1 MGQLLVRIVNTALL
15 VEDFRMNVVQKYQE
29 IQSFTAYHAVKA
41 ARSPPIMTL
50 LAVFCAVHPVQKI
63 SWLIKLAQQHQMSSV
78 QSSVTVRTGNALAN
92 LKN

>member
-1 MGQLLVRIVNTALL
+1 M
-15 VEDFRMNVVQKYQE
+15 
-29 IQSFTAYHAVKA
+29 KA

-63 SWLIKLAQQHQMSSV
+63 SWLIKLAQQYQMSSV